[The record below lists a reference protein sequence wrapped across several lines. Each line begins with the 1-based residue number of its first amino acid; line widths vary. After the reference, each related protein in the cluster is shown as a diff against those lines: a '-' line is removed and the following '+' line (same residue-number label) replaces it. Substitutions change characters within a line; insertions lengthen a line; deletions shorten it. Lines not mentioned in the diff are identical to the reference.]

1 MPAHR
6 AIKRLSKSSALLC
19 ISIILALPQ
28 TAAKHSD
35 RALRFL
41 VELVYSAF
49 SHELICLYR
58 VDLALERHLA
68 DIYQMEFVAQALAC
82 SVADDNRAR
91 FGAWP
96 AQCLA

>member
-28 TAAKHSD
+28 TAAKRSD
-35 RALRFL
+35 RALRFT
-41 VELVYSAF
+41 VEEWCLHF
-49 SHELICLYR
+49 SRKLICLYR

-82 SVADDNRAR
+82 SVADDDRAR

-96 AQCLA
+96 AQCFA